1 MMAASTVLDQYE
13 LGAQAAAPGAPGPA
27 PSDRRNAGNCLCIPK
42 THPGVI
48 PRRNRLGWQDDRA
61 VLLRFGRGALTADT
75 GIVLTAV
82 VGQMAARRSDF

>member
-1 MMAASTVLDQYE
+1 VPKLLHQAHLVLRRLIDE
-13 LGAQAAAPGAPGPA
+13 MPA
-27 PSDRRNAGNCLCIPK
+27 TARAYRKP
-42 THPGVI
+42 HPGVI

-75 GIVLTAV
+75 GIVLTAL